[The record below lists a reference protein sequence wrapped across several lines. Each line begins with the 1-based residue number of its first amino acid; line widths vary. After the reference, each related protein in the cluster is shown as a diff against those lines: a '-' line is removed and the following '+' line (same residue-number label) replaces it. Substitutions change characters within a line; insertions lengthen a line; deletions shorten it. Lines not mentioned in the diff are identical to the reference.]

1 MGTTLSISS
10 GIILHPALFV
20 GHLLPDIGG
29 RCAPVKGYSRH
40 ATVYVNGGSVP
51 AVLQVCDRRRIINR
65 RLREPVSSTRGEFLV
80 REEDVREEDS
90 SPRDLLEEP
99 LIEFPQ

>member
-1 MGTTLSISS
+1 MGTTLSIGS
-10 GIILHPALFV
+10 GIILYPALFV

-40 ATVYVNGGSVP
+40 ATVYVNGSSVP

-80 REEDVREEDS
+80 GEEDS